1 MTDEYL
7 YEHGYAKYPPTP
19 FDDKYVVARF
29 QKRFD
34 DNFGKKYFIDV
45 LRWSHDYIPMSYR
58 GEDWELY
65 GYEYQMQFS
74 MYTEEKSLELTL
86 FNSWTL
92 EEVENFAE
100 EFFKKMKPNYYENWE
115 GERRVKPNEEDNQ

>member
-45 LRWSHDYIPMSYR
+45 LRWSRDYIPMSHR
-58 GEDWELY
+58 GEDWEPY

-100 EFFKKMKPNYYENWE
+100 EFFEKMKPNYYENWE
-115 GERRVKPNEEDNQ
+115 GERRVKPNEENNQ